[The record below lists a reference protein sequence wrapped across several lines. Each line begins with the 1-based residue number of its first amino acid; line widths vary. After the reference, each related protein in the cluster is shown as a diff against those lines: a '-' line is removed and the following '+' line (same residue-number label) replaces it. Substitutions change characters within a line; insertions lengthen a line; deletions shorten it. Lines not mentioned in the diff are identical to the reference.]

1 MQRIEKLIDAKLP
14 FAVMHYKKIPTGKTN
29 AFELVVINPED
40 GELNVLPLDPLD
52 IKVIKSRK
60 YHNIIKIKNNTDDG
74 RVFEFMDFK
83 KVLDDAVAEFNR
95 LMDEHKETIE
105 KK

>member
-29 AFELVVINPED
+29 VFELVVINPED

-52 IKVIKSRK
+52 IKVVKSRK
-60 YHNIIKIKNNTDDG
+60 YHKVIKIKNNTNDG
-74 RVFEFMDFK
+74 KVYEFMDFK
-83 KVLDDAVAEFNR
+83 KVFEDAIKEFNK
-95 LMDEHKETIE
+95 LIEEHNETL
-105 KK
+105 KNK